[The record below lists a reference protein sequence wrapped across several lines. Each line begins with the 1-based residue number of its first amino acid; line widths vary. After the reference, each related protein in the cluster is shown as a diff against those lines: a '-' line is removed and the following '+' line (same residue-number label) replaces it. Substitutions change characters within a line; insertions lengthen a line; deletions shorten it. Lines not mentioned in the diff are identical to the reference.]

1 MKVVIVGPGAVGSL
15 FAYFL
20 SRAETDLWLLDR
32 EPARAGRLEHG
43 GIEVEA
49 LDGHACRI
57 KPRVSA
63 DPSEIGIADVVIICV
78 KAGDTIHAAR
88 SIHPIVGDDTAVLTL
103 QNGMGN
109 VEKIT
114 AELTKGSVLGGTT
127 AQGSTVLEP
136 GRIRHAGVG
145 ETIIGEPGRPHGPR
159 TDELVSLFQ
168 ACGMDASATD
178 DLEGLLW
185 GKLVINVGINALTAI
200 TGLKNGELVERPGTQ
215 GILREAVAE
224 ALAVAVAKGITLP
237 YDNAVDKVESVCRA
251 TAANISSMLQD
262 MLRRRRTEIDA
273 INDVIV
279 SEGERLVVPTPV
291 NRTLTGLVRTIEG
304 SWNARVS

>member
-20 SRAETDLWLLDR
+20 SRTEADLWLLDR
-32 EPARAGRLEHG
+32 DPARAGRLG
-43 GIEVEA
+43 SDGIEVEE
-49 LDGHACRI
+49 LDGGSRRI
-57 KPRVSA
+57 TPRVSA
-63 DPSEIGIADVVIICV
+63 DPSEIGIAEVVIICV
-78 KAGDTIHAAR
+78 KAGDTAEAAR
-88 SIHPIVGDDTAVLTL
+88 TVGPVVGADTTVLTL

-109 VEKIT
+109 VERIT
-114 AELTKGSVLGGTT
+114 AALTTGTVLGGTT

-136 GRIRHAGVG
+136 GRIRHAGAG
-145 ETIIGEPGRPHGPR
+145 ETIIGEPGGPHGSR
-159 TDELVSLFQ
+159 TAALVSLFKS
-168 ACGMDASATD
+168 CGMDASATD

-200 TGLKNGELVERPGTQ
+200 TGLKNGELVQRPGTQ

-224 ALAVAVAKGITLP
+224 ALAVIGAKGITLP

-279 SEGERLVVPTPV
+279 SEGEGLGIPTPV
-291 NRTLTGLVRTIEG
+291 NRTLTGLVRTIES
-304 SWNARVS
+304 SWDARVS